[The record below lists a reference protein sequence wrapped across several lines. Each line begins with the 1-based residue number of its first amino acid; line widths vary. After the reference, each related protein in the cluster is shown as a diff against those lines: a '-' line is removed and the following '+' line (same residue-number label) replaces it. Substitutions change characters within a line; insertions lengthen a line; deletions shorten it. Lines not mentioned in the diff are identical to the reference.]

1 MHNRFCRIFFTFA
14 ECLLGKNWQKEIY
27 KSKKMQ
33 MAFIDVLIITLYILL
48 TVGVGIWISK
58 RASKGL
64 DSYFLGG
71 NSIKWYYLGL
81 SNGSGMFDVSGT
93 AWMVGILFL
102 YGVKSFMFMWMW
114 PIWNQIFV
122 MMFLAVWIRR
132 SNIMTGSEWIL
143 TRFGDDKSGRASHL
157 IVAIFAIIA
166 SIGFIA
172 YFFEGVGKFMSIIL
186 PWDMTLYAGSEVL
199 FTSSQVYALLIIF
212 LTTIYTIKGGMFSV
226 VATEVLQYGIM
237 VLAGILIAIYAFVT
251 VSGAEIYAI
260 IPEDWS
266 SIFFN
271 SQLELN
277 WGGKFAQFNELVDS
291 QGYKMFGAFIG
302 MTLLKGFFASIAGP
316 TPSYD
321 MQRILSTE
329 TVKDAAYMSG
339 FTNLV
344 LFIPRYLLIGGVV
357 VLGLV
362 YLAPQMAESGA
373 ISGNDLEIIL
383 PQVINEHI
391 PVGIKGLLL
400 AGLLAAFMSTFSAF
414 VNSGPAYIV
423 NDIYKK
429 YFKPEA
435 SARHYVRASHIASFA
450 IVVFGVI
457 MGFFAD
463 SINSVTLWITSALY
477 GGYVAANF
485 LKWIWWRF
493 NGWGYFWGM
502 VAGLLIATLHF
513 LLDQNK
519 ENFASDSWLYE
530 IAHIPAIYLFPVIFI
545 FSLLGSFLGTFFSP
559 ATSMETLK
567 SFYTNVRPWG
577 WWKPVRQQ
585 LNREGA
591 SVSKNNEFNIDMFNC
606 TVGIVWQSSMILLPI
621 YLIIRD
627 YQPMWWS
634 IGIFAITTIILKY
647 TWLDRVRKIEN

>member
-1 MHNRFCRIFFTFA
+1 MDI
-14 ECLLGKNWQKEIY
+14 
-27 KSKKMQ
+27 
-33 MAFIDVLIITLYILL
+33 IDVSIIVVYILL
-48 TVGVGIWISK
+48 TLGVGIWISK

-71 NSIKWYYLGL
+71 KSIKWYYLGL

-114 PIWNQIFV
+114 PIWNQIFI
-122 MMFLAVWIRR
+122 MIFLAAWIRR

-143 TRFGDDKSGRASHL
+143 TRFGDDKAGRASHL
-157 IVAIFAIIA
+157 VVAIFAIIA

-172 YFFEGVGKFMSIIL
+172 YFFEGVGKFMTIIL
-186 PWDMTLYAGSEVL
+186 PWDLTLMMNGGAL
-199 FTSSQVYALLIIF
+199 LTSDQSYALIIIF

-237 VLAGILIAIYAFVT
+237 VIAGILIAGYAFVT
-251 VSGAEIYAI
+251 VTDVEIARVLSAEWANVFF
-260 IPEDWS
+260 DWELKGS
-266 SIFFN
+266 WAGKYEAFN
-271 SQLELN
+271 NLI
-277 WGGKFAQFNELVDS
+277 DT

-302 MTLLKGFFASIAGP
+302 MSLFKGIFASIAGP

-321 MQRILSTE
+321 MQRILSTRS
-329 TVKDAAYMSG
+329 VKEAAYMSG

-344 LFIPRYLLIGGVV
+344 LFIPRYLLIGGIVI
-357 VLGLV
+357 LGLV
-362 YLAPQMAESGA
+362 YLAPEMAVS
-373 ISGNDLEIIL
+373 STLSLDDLEVIL
-383 PQVINEHI
+383 PKVINNHV

-429 YFKPEA
+429 YFKPTA
-435 SARHYVRASHIASFA
+435 SPKHYIKASHLASFA
-450 IVVFGVI
+450 LVILGVI

-463 SINSVTLWITSALY
+463 SINSITLWITSALY

-502 VAGLLIATLHF
+502 TAGLFIATLQF

-519 ENFASDSWLYE
+519 DNFEIGTWLYDL
-530 IAHIPAIYLFPVIFI
+530 AQIPAIYIFPVIFI
-545 FSLLGSFLGTFFSP
+545 VSLLGSFLGTLLTP

-567 SFYTNVRPWG
+567 KFYANVRPWG
-577 WWKPVRQQ
+577 WWEPVYKELKGEDKTFTKNTDFVSDM
-585 LNREGA
+585 LNC
-591 SVSKNNEFNIDMFNC
+591 M
-606 TVGIVWQSSMILLPI
+606 VGVIWQSSMILLPI
-621 YLIIRD
+621 YFMIRD
-627 YQPMWWS
+627 YPKTW
-634 IGIFAITTIILKY
+634 IALLVFVITSVILKF
-647 TWLDRVRKIEN
+647 TWLDKVKKYKN